1 MSTESAPRSRRGNMA
16 LEAAL
21 WIPIITLLIVGMIQI
36 GKITYLYYTLKKTVY
51 SAARYLATEQGT
63 NFCDPADA
71 NIQAALQFAL
81 TGTTDGSG
89 TPLIANLTPDML
101 QVTPECV
108 DPISGAPQ
116 VCDLSTCGAAG
127 GPRPDYIV
135 VNIPNGYSVQPRIPF
150 ITLDPIPLKP
160 SAAVP
165 AGGGL

>member
-1 MSTESAPRSRRGNMA
+1 MV

-21 WIPIITLLIVGMIQI
+21 WIPILTLLVVGMIQL

-63 NFCDPADA
+63 NFCDPGDP
-71 NIQAALQFAL
+71 NIQAAIQFAL

-89 TPLIANLTPDML
+89 TPIIANLTPDMF

-108 DPISGAPQ
+108 DPVSGAPGA
-116 VCDLSTCGAAG
+116 CDLSACGPAG
-127 GPRPDYIV
+127 GPQPDYIV
-135 VNIPNGYSVQPRIPF
+135 VNLPNGYPVQPRIPF
-150 ITLDPIPLKP
+150 LTLDPIPLKP

-165 AGGGL
+165 GGGGV